1 MSYNN
6 SMKKVLLVL
15 IIFSIILVALLIIRF
30 TFGGDE
36 DGWFCQNGR
45 WVKHGNPSFPMP
57 ASGCGSK
64 LVDKVEEELTD
75 ISVCY
80 SPNGN
85 KMTYEDALKKAEA
98 GCKDGKLQESHLCND
113 TTGTWWIDFVPNEP
127 KEGCNPACVVFV
139 DNGSTEIN
147 WRCTGLREPSI

>member
-1 MSYNN
+1 
-6 SMKKVLLVL
+6 MKKVLPIFVVITILAVAVL
-15 IIFSIILVALLIIRF
+15 FLRF
-30 TFGGDE
+30 VLGGNE
-36 DGWFCQNGR
+36 DTWICQYGR

-57 ASGCGSK
+57 TSGCGSK

-75 ISVCY
+75 ISICY

-85 KMTYEDALKKAEA
+85 RMTYEDALIKAEA
-98 GCKDGKLQESHLCND
+98 GCEDGKLSDEHFCND
-113 TTGTWWIDFVPNEP
+113 STGTWWIDFIPDEE